1 VTTGD
6 HPPAPAGGDEKECA
20 VTGPLEGVRV
30 VELAG
35 IGPAPFG
42 VMLLADLGAEVVLVD
57 RAASAGRGSQGG
69 ALSRNRRSI
78 AVDLKSAAGRDVVL
92 RLVETADVLVEG
104 FRPGVAERLGV
115 GPDDCHAV
123 NPALVYGRMTGWG
136 QDGPMAPRAGH
147 DITYAAISGALHP
160 VGRADDSPPPPINY
174 VADFGGGGAYLAIGV
189 LAALLE
195 RGRSGRG
202 QIVDAAMVDG
212 AASQTTMLHG
222 MLAAGLWST
231 ERASN
236 LLDGGAPYYDT
247 YVCADGGFLAVG
259 ALEPQFFTELC
270 DGLEVDPGELP
281 QFDQANW
288 PEQKRRIAE
297 VVALRTRDEW
307 AERFEGTDACVAP
320 VLALDEAPRHPHNVA
335 RGTFVE
341 VDGLVQPGAAPRF
354 SRTPGSVQ
362 RPAPRVGDHTDEIL
376 GELGLDAAELRSAGA
391 VA

>member
-1 VTTGD
+1 MS
-6 HPPAPAGGDEKECA
+6 
-20 VTGPLEGVRV
+20 GPLEGVRV

-42 VMLLADLGAEVVLVD
+42 VMLLADLGAEVILVD

-78 AVDLKSAAGRDVVL
+78 AVDLKSEAGREVVL
-92 RLVETADVLVEG
+92 ELVKGADVLVEG

-115 GPDDCHAV
+115 GPEECHAV
-123 NPALVYGRMTGWG
+123 NPGLIYGRMTGWG
-136 QDGPMAPRAGH
+136 QQGPLADRAGH
-147 DITYAAISGALHP
+147 DIDYAAIAGALHP

-195 RGRSGRG
+195 RGRSGQG
-202 QIVDAAMVDG
+202 QVVDAAMVDG

-222 MLAAGLWST
+222 MMAAGLWST
-231 ERASN
+231 DRQSN

-247 YVCADGGFLAVG
+247 YTCKDGKFLAVG
-259 ALEPQFFTELC
+259 ALEPQFFALLC
-270 DGLEVDPGELP
+270 EGLEIDPEEFP
-281 QFDQANW
+281 QFDQPAW
-288 PEQKRRIAE
+288 PQHKERVASIIAQ
-297 VVALRTRDEW
+297 RTRDEW

-320 VLALDEAPRHPHNVA
+320 VLALDEAPKHPHNVE

-341 VDGLVQPGAAPRF
+341 VDGVVQPGPAPRF
-354 SRTPGSVQ
+354 SRTPGAVE

-376 GELGLDAAELRSAGA
+376 TELGLDVTALREQGA